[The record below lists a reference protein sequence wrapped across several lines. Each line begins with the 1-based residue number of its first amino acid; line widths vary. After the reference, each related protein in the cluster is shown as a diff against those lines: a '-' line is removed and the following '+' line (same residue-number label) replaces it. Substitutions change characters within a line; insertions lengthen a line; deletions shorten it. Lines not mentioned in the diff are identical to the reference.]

1 VPLNLGETA
10 ASALEDTPTCP
21 CEDPT
26 QGTGTAVGATY
37 MALAP
42 LEGIEDRTSGLAPW
56 DNSPLVRSLGLLGD
70 AHVASFLSVE

>member
-1 VPLNLGETA
+1 
-10 ASALEDTPTCP
+10 
-21 CEDPT
+21 
-26 QGTGTAVGATY
+26 